1 MSITVTAK
9 TLDLALIRA
18 AGQLGI
24 SSDQVGHEVKVQSG
38 GFLGMGKKVTI
49 EAWNKA
55 DRKTSSKDRGAQ
67 RSQKNS
73 KRNKRYD
80 KNRTQH
86 HDNSEKIELPES
98 QVAELKQELTGF
110 LTEIVELAV
119 GEPTEVESKDE
130 GGRLVLNIKS
140 DYLAKQFTKNS
151 KLAESFEHLLR
162 KKPRHLRQELPFR
175 VFVDANNVRVS
186 REVELSELAKE
197 LSDKVHTQNKPVVLN
212 YKSSYDRKVIHMALD
227 KDDRVYTKSI
237 GKGPNRKLMI
247 LPTTDG
253 DGESNLEMLGSS
265 IQADDHQP
273 IAALSSARGSSGV
286 AVVRLSGKDTH
297 KLIFPLLKFKFL
309 KDPSKMSFAKLYLC
323 ELVDCMTDKLSHEVI
338 DEPLV
343 VFFKGPSSYTGEDSA
358 ELHLHGGPYI
368 VERTLRLL
376 YGVGFR
382 PAEAGEFTRRA
393 FLNGKMDLTTAE
405 GIKELASASS
415 QTTVGCGKST
425 CYGNPC

>member
-119 GEPTEVESKDE
+119 GEPTEIESRDE

-253 DGESNLEMLGSS
+253 DRGE
-265 IQADDHQP
+265 
-273 IAALSSARGSSGV
+273 
-286 AVVRLSGKDTH
+286 
-297 KLIFPLLKFKFL
+297 
-309 KDPSKMSFAKLYLC
+309 
-323 ELVDCMTDKLSHEVI
+323 
-338 DEPLV
+338 
-343 VFFKGPSSYTGEDSA
+343 
-358 ELHLHGGPYI
+358 
-368 VERTLRLL
+368 
-376 YGVGFR
+376 
-382 PAEAGEFTRRA
+382 
-393 FLNGKMDLTTAE
+393 
-405 GIKELASASS
+405 
-415 QTTVGCGKST
+415 
-425 CYGNPC
+425 